1 MKTGYTPLIA
11 ENYPPSNAKS
21 IVVFDGDGK
30 EVGEVSIAKMRPVNL
45 GKPLYSFGLVSDMH
59 VGTFGDAAI
68 ANQTKLDNALS
79 FFEEFEFEEFEKK
92 GCDFCCHSGDMTM
105 FGFWFPFDE
114 ARQQSYFYPDDF
126 DAYKKILDKH
136 KNLPMHGCV
145 GNHES
150 YNNYAIVQ
158 TRTDSYANTSRVPKS
173 KVAENWG
180 DPTKSYNNLELLK
193 AYTGRDLCYTMTQK
207 NEVTKKDDVFIF
219 FGQPGGSA
227 PVERDKWIEQLG
239 WLQNELESHRNQR
252 CFVFEHLTLA
262 DDSGN
267 PTIQD
272 GDSDGIHNA
281 FWGNLENTF
290 KGLMAHYKNTIVF
303 HGHSHLRPDQ
313 QDKVSYANY
322 NVKHGFRSFSVPS
335 TAACRYIDIDNNKLE
350 TDKPVN
356 TSFCYIATAYPNHLV
371 LRAYNLA
378 DKSEVAIAQYCID
391 MTIQPIEGGT
401 FTDKTGIITT

>member
-11 ENYPPSNAKS
+11 ENYPPSDAKS
-21 IVVFDGDGK
+21 IVIFDEDEK
-30 EVGEVSIAKMRPVNL
+30 EVGEVNIAKMRPVNL
-45 GKPLYSFGLVSDMH
+45 GKPKYSFGLVSDMH
-59 VGTFGDAAI
+59 VGTYGDAAK

-79 FFEEFEFEEFEKK
+79 FFEEKK
-92 GCDFCCHSGDMTM
+92 CNFCCHCGDMTM

-114 ARQQSYFYPDDF
+114 EQQQSYYYPDDF
-126 DAYKKILDKH
+126 DAYKKILEKH
-136 KNLPMHGCV
+136 PNLPMHGCV

-158 TRTDSYANTSRVPKS
+158 TRTDSYASTSRVPAS
-173 KVAENWG
+173 KIAENWG

-193 AYTGRDLCYTMTQK
+193 AYTGRDLCYTMTR
-207 NEVTKKDDVFIF
+207 DGDVFIF

-227 PVERDKWIEQLG
+227 PVERDKWIENLA
-239 WLQNELESHRNQR
+239 WLQRVLEANCNKR

-267 PTIQD
+267 PTIQE
-272 GDSDGIHNA
+272 GDTDGIHNA

-378 DKSEVAIAQYCID
+378 DYSEVIIAQYCID
-391 MTIQPIEGGT
+391 MTIQPIEEGT
-401 FTDKTGIITT
+401 YKDKTGIITT